1 MKKIILNLFYSLIIL
16 AFLSLFCNFK
26 NAKAYQT
33 QDLNNLENFQLYF
46 QNLVKKVFFEINN
59 FIGNINE
66 NIDQLPKDSFLK
78 QKLTF
83 FREEVRKEKQEM
95 VDDIKRLFSK
105 KISEVSANF
114 FRNILEKIKNL
125 IPNFNKPIQ

>member
-16 AFLSLFCNFK
+16 ALFCNFK

-33 QDLNNLENFQLYF
+33 EDLNNLENFQLYF

-59 FIGNINE
+59 FIGDINE